1 MTTVTTRRRC
11 RRCARR
17 SNMHPMHVAMCI
29 LSCVWHVQALR
40 EAHEWMSKAR
50 VQGKETKVASL
61 QSRINHVEAFVGAR
75 KMIKSD
81 PEATVKL

>member
-1 MTTVTTRRRC
+1 
-11 RRCARR
+11 
-17 SNMHPMHVAMCI
+17 
-29 LSCVWHVQALR
+29 
-40 EAHEWMSKAR
+40 MSKAR